1 MATSKINLQLILK
14 GCLEGNRLSQERL
27 YQHFYGYA
35 MSICLRYARHYKE
48 AEEILNDGF
57 LKVFDKMDRY
67 DPAYP
72 FRGWLRQ
79 LLVNVAIDYYRKHRK
94 YYLTFISGLV
104 PEQIEDPSPMPAI
117 DRDED
122 VLPIVQQLSPHYR
135 IVFNLYV
142 MEGYKHHEIAEKLN
156 ISVGTS
162 KSNLARA
169 KVRLRELWLKKKE
182 VSKRINEH
190 G

>member
-1 MATSKINLQLILK
+1 MPKSTINLQLILQ
-14 GCLEGNRLSQERL
+14 GCLEQNRLAQGRL
-27 YQHFYGYA
+27 YKHFYGYA
-35 MSICLRYARHYKE
+35 MNICLRYAKNQKE

-57 LKVFDKMDRY
+57 LRVFNHLDRY

-72 FRGWLRQ
+72 FKSWLRQ
-79 LLVNVAIDYYRKHRK
+79 LLINVAIDYYRKFRK
-94 YYLTFISGLV
+94 HHLTFINADI
-104 PEQIEDPSPMPAI
+104 PEVAGDPAPLPI
-117 DRDED
+117 IYPDED
-122 VLPIVQQLSPHYR
+122 VLPVIQELSPHYR

-142 MEGYKHHEIAEKLN
+142 MEGYKHHEIAEQLN

-169 KVRLRELWLKKKE
+169 KKRLRELWWKKKE
-182 VSKRINEH
+182 VSKKINEH